1 MGACVIDGRR
11 LAAEL
16 KEKLAAEVAGKRDAG
31 PVPGFAT
38 VLIGSPAEA
47 AVYKRREA
55 SARSPT
61 CGSSGTPPMAPG
73 SPLAPRQPG
82 AHWSRRTQVLSWE
95 LVQWELVQY
104 LWNLWGERLIR

>member
-1 MGACVIDGRR
+1 MGARVIDGRR

-16 KEKLAAEVAGKRDAG
+16 KEKLTAEVAGLRDAG
-31 PVPGFAT
+31 PVSGFAT

-47 AVYKRREA
+47 A
-55 SARSPT
+55 ARSPT

-95 LVQWELVQY
+95 LVQY
-104 LWNLWGERLIR
+104 LWGERIIR